1 MESACYMF
9 EMVAGF
15 LGLPG
20 LMLGLWWFLQGG
32 VREQETRNAIYI
44 SSMLLF
50 FCGVCLVVLF
60 VWLFDSFVVVVW
72 FFVCFCFYSGL
83 LSGTCSLNIPA

>member
-1 MESACYMF
+1 MF

-50 FCGVCLVVLF
+50 FLWGVFGCSFCLIV
-60 VWLFDSFVVVVW
+60 
-72 FFVCFCFYSGL
+72 
-83 LSGTCSLNIPA
+83 